1 MLLFD
6 VGAVLFCTG
15 LMLLIWFLLKR
26 QNSHQAKLVTL
37 ILCIVM
43 EIIGGVLM
51 IVAHYLVVGNTSV
64 FTNVI
69 Q

>member
-26 QNSHQAKLVTL
+26 QNNYQAKLVTL

-51 IVAHYLVVGNTSV
+51 VVAHYLVAGNSSV
-64 FTNVI
+64 FSTMI
-69 Q
+69 

>member
-6 VGAVLFCTG
+6 IGAVLFCTG

-26 QNSHQAKLVTL
+26 PNNYQAKLVAL
-37 ILCIVM
+37 IICIVM

-51 IVAHYLVVGNTSV
+51 VVAHYLVAGNASAI
-64 FTNVI
+64 TNLI

>member
-26 QNSHQAKLVTL
+26 QTNHSAKLVAL
-37 ILCIVM
+37 IICIVM

-51 IVAHYLVVGNTSV
+51 VVAHYLVAGNSSV
-64 FTNVI
+64 FTTMI
-69 Q
+69 

>member
-6 VGAVLFCTG
+6 VGTVLFCTG

-26 QNSHQAKLVTL
+26 QNNHQVKLVAL
-37 ILCIVM
+37 IICIVM

-51 IVAHYLVVGNTSV
+51 VVAHYLVAGNASTI
-64 FTNVI
+64 TNLI

>member
-26 QNSHQAKLVTL
+26 QTNHQAKLVAL
-37 ILCIVM
+37 IICIIM

-51 IVAHYLVVGNTSV
+51 VVAHYLVAGNASTI
-64 FTNVI
+64 TNLI

>member
-26 QNSHQAKLVTL
+26 QNNYQAKLVTM
-37 ILCIVM
+37 IIYIAM

-51 IVAHYLVVGNTSV
+51 VISHYLVEGNVSAI
-64 FTNVI
+64 TNML
-69 Q
+69 

>member
-6 VGAVLFCTG
+6 VGAVLFCIG

-26 QNSHQAKLVTL
+26 QNNYQAKLVTL
-37 ILCIVM
+37 IICIVM

-51 IVAHYLVVGNTSV
+51 VVDHYLVAGNASTI
-64 FTNVI
+64 TNLI

>member
-26 QNSHQAKLVTL
+26 QNTYQAKLVAM
-37 ILCIVM
+37 IICIVM

-51 IVAHYLVVGNTSV
+51 VVAHYLVAGNTSV
-64 FTNVI
+64 FTNLI

>member
-26 QNSHQAKLVTL
+26 QNNYQAKLVTM
-37 ILCIVM
+37 IICIAM

-51 IVAHYLVVGNTSV
+51 VISHYLVEGNVSAI
-64 FTNVI
+64 TNML
-69 Q
+69 

>member
-6 VGAVLFCTG
+6 VGTVLFCTG

-26 QNSHQAKLVTL
+26 QNNHQAKLVAL
-37 ILCIVM
+37 IICIVM

-51 IVAHYLVVGNTSV
+51 VEAHYLVAGNSWV
-64 FTNVI
+64 FTTMI
-69 Q
+69 

>member
-26 QNSHQAKLVTL
+26 QNNYQAKLVAM
-37 ILCIVM
+37 IICIVM

-51 IVAHYLVVGNTSV
+51 VVAHYLVAGNTSAI
-64 FTNVI
+64 TNLI

>member
-15 LMLLIWFLLKR
+15 LMLLVWFLLKR

-51 IVAHYLVVGNTSV
+51 VVAHYLVAGNNSV
-64 FTNVI
+64 FTNII

>member
-6 VGAVLFCTG
+6 VGTILFCTG

-26 QNSHQAKLVTL
+26 QNNYQAKLVTL
-37 ILCIVM
+37 IICIVM

-51 IVAHYLVVGNTSV
+51 VVAHYLVAGNSSV
-64 FTNVI
+64 FTTMI
-69 Q
+69 